1 MASLLF
7 LESSIL
13 TSVLPLGTRLL
24 MQHSHSTAD
33 TSSPILAPSLTVL
46 TADSGEGEH
55 PLTVTVRTGD
65 TSLPVSSPRKVRG
78 RNTMEAVSSQQLFNT
93 TKRAKTAHSM
103 NTTLTQTIHPPS
115 TNYAYAFSATDVS
128 KRTTERLSDCKRE
141 VHRRRLATSQGLPHT
156 ATYHCDRCSGIYK
169 VSTH

>member
-24 MQHSHSTAD
+24 MQHSQSTAD

-46 TADSGEGEH
+46 AGDSGERGH
-55 PLTVTVRTGD
+55 QPGVTVMPSSSPR
-65 TSLPVSSPRKVRG
+65 PVSSPRKVRG
-78 RNTMEAVSSQQLFNT
+78 RSTMEAVSSQQLFNT
-93 TKRAKTAHSM
+93 AKRAKTAHSM
-103 NTTLTQTIHPPS
+103 NKTLIQAIYPPS
-115 TNYAYAFSATDVS
+115 TSYDYAFNATDVP
-128 KRTTERLSDCKRE
+128 KRSTERLSDCKRE
-141 VHRRRLATSQGLPHT
+141 VHRRPTSQGLPHT
-156 ATYHCDRCSGIYK
+156 ATYHCDRCSGVYQ